1 MRHHKKKTMRKR
13 GGAWLDPTSWEIFQ
27 KKPEQV
33 VQDAPAAAEKAVGDV
48 VEPLGGTPEPTNT
61 PGGMSP
67 EAPAAVLG
75 GRRRRR
81 KTRKHRSKRR
91 H

>member
-13 GGAWLDPTSWEIFQ
+13 GGAWLDPSSWEIFQ

-33 VQDAPAAAEKAVGDV
+33 VQDAPKVTEDVIGDV
-48 VEPLGGTPEPTNT
+48 VEPVGGTPEPTNT

-67 EAPAAVLG
+67 EAPAALLG

-81 KTRKHRSKRR
+81 KTKRSRKSRR
-91 H
+91 